1 MRLPIEDIEKDRETK
16 TKPLECSK
24 RKKEKKKGEQRQNIQ
39 REENKSYQWHRRKTR
54 RIQHQGSQ
62 VYFRNER
69 AVNDVLIG

>member
-24 RKKEKKKGEQRQNIQ
+24 RKKGKKGEQRKNIQ
-39 REENKSYQWHRRKTR
+39 REENKSCQWYRRKTR
-54 RIQHQGSQ
+54 RIQQQGSQ

-69 AVNDVLIG
+69 AVNDVLIS